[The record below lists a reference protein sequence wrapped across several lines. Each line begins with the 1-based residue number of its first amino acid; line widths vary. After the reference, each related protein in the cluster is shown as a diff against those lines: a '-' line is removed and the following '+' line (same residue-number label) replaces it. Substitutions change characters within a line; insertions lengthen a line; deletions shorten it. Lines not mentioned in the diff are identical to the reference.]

1 MKSKYTLEERKQ
13 LVIEQQKSGLT
24 ITEFT
29 KQKNIKQTTFQNW
42 LRRLKETESEKFVKV
57 KLKSEKPLEPTLLMI
72 NSIKLEI
79 PATVSSSKIAQIISV
94 IREI

>member
-42 LRRLKETESEKFVKV
+42 LRRLKTTESRKLVKV
-57 KLKSEKPLEPTLLMI
+57 NLKTEQPLESTLLMI
-72 NSIKLEI
+72 NNIKLEI
-79 PATVSSSKIAQIISV
+79 PASVSTLKIAQIISA
-94 IREI
+94 IRGN